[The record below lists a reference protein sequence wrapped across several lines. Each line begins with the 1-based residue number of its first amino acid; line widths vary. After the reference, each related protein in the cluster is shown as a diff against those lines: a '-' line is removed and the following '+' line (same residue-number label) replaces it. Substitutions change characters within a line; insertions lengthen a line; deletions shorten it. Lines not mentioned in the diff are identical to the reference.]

1 MLKIEFNPKYVT
13 IPIDETVAAYKAKYT
28 TKEILMLVANKLDSV
43 QKAIYRLALNIKDKP
58 GFQIYR
64 NDLMEV
70 RYDVRPAGKMEDWFF
85 NASKPGRHDDKIIR
99 TQRIRNVID
108 NIRKHES
115 PETIIDNRPLGMR
128 LNTLEYNLNTLE
140 NILVL
145 GYHVLPDYYAEYK
158 PEPIKGI
165 DVNEPLIGKTL
176 KGYIW
181 RRLINRNYLPVKAHT
196 QQIIPTSTYRLDNN
210 YNLQIVE
217 YCA

>member
-85 NASKPGRHDDKIIR
+85 NASKPGRHYRDHGPYYGFCHGHHRD
-99 TQRIRNVID
+99 
-108 NIRKHES
+108 H
-115 PETIIDNRPLGMR
+115 RPVCHG
-128 LNTLEYNLNTLE
+128 T
-140 NILVL
+140 
-145 GYHVLPDYYAEYK
+145 
-158 PEPIKGI
+158 
-165 DVNEPLIGKTL
+165 
-176 KGYIW
+176 
-181 RRLINRNYLPVKAHT
+181 
-196 QQIIPTSTYRLDNN
+196 
-210 YNLQIVE
+210 
-217 YCA
+217 